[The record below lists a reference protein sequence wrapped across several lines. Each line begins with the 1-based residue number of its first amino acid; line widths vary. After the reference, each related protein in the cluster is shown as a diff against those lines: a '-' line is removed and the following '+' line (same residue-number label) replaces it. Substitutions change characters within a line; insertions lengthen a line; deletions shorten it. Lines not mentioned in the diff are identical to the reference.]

1 LEDEQMKNTRIETLV
16 VAVLLG
22 SLIAGCC
29 GGGTTVKSTTP
40 VNVSTIPVGQQLI
53 ELQKAYESGAISE
66 SEYKKLKQDA
76 IDKSSK

>member
-1 LEDEQMKNTRIETLV
+1 MKSTRIGILVITL
-16 VAVLLG
+16 LLG
-22 SLIAGCC
+22 ALIAGCC
-29 GGGTTVKSTTP
+29 GGGGTTVKSSTP